1 MRKNEKTYIEKV
13 LGVSVEYHRW
23 KGEVN
28 LPYYITERYDMRL
41 VQMDTLQCIFVW
53 PKEKLNQISSL
64 KKQIR
69 RIQMEEALPVV
80 FILERMDRYHRDAFI
95 SSHIPFVVAENQLYL
110 PFMALYLKEKYLRE
124 IKSSDS
130 FLPFTQLLLFY
141 WYYHKKNTVYMSD
154 MIQILECSAMTVT
167 RAFRQLEESGMFE
180 SGKAGVQ
187 RMLTGKQSAETIL
200 VELEDS
206 LINPIAAVLYV
217 DKKELAEQISSDK
230 LFLSENS
237 ALKALGIN
245 VNAELPCYAVY
256 KKNICLK
263 GSRELLN
270 AETQIKLELWK
281 YDPSILGKEQVVD
294 PLSLA
299 LSMNKPV
306 DSFLKNS

>member
-1 MRKNEKTYIEKV
+1 MRENERNYIEKI
-13 LGVSVEYHRW
+13 LGISVEYHRW
-23 KGEVN
+23 KGEIN

-41 VQMDTLQCIFVW
+41 VRMDTKECIFVW

-80 FILERMDRYHRDAFI
+80 FAFECMDRYHRDAFI
-95 SSHIPFVVAENQLYL
+95 SSHIPFVVAESQLYL
-110 PFMALYLKEKYLRE
+110 PFMALYLQEKYLRE
-124 IKSSDS
+124 IKASDS

-154 MIQILECSAMTVT
+154 MIQILKCSAMTVT

-180 SGKAGVQ
+180 CGKNGVQ
-187 RMLTGKQSAETIL
+187 KMLTGKQSAETIL

-206 LINPIAAVLYV
+206 MINPIAGVLYV
-217 DKKELAEQISSDK
+217 DRKELAEQISSEN
-230 LFLSENS
+230 LFLSKNS
-237 ALKALGIN
+237 ALKAFGIN
-245 VNAELPCYAVY
+245 ANAEVPCYAVY

-270 AETQIKLELWK
+270 AETQVKIELWK
-281 YDPSILGKEQVVD
+281 YDPSILGKEQIVD

-299 LSMNKPV
+299 LSMKKPV
-306 DSFLKNS
+306 ESFLKNS

>member
-1 MRKNEKTYIEKV
+1 MRENEKTYIEKV

-69 RIQMEEALPVV
+69 RIQMEEVLPVV

-110 PFMALYLKEKYLRE
+110 PFMALYLQEKYLRE
-124 IKSSDS
+124 IKASDS

-180 SGKAGVQ
+180 CGKTGVQ
-187 RMLTGKQSAETIL
+187 KMLTGKQSAETIL

-217 DKKELAEQISSDK
+217 DRKELAEQISSEK
-230 LFLSENS
+230 LF
-237 ALKALGIN
+237 
-245 VNAELPCYAVY
+245 P
-256 KKNICLK
+256 
-263 GSRELLN
+263 LLR
-270 AETQIKLELWK
+270 
-281 YDPSILGKEQVVD
+281 YGG
-294 PLSLA
+294 
-299 LSMNKPV
+299 
-306 DSFLKNS
+306 

>member
-1 MRKNEKTYIEKV
+1 MRENEKTYIEKV
-13 LGVSVEYHRW
+13 LGISVEYHRW

-41 VQMDTLQCIFVW
+41 VQMDTSQCIFVW

-69 RIQMEEALPVV
+69 RIQMEEVLPVV

-110 PFMALYLKEKYLRE
+110 PFMALYLQEKYLRE
-124 IKSSDS
+124 IKASDS

-245 VNAELPCYAVY
+245 ANAELPCYAVY

>member
-1 MRKNEKTYIEKV
+1 MRENEKTYIEKV

-69 RIQMEEALPVV
+69 RIQMEEVLPVV

-110 PFMALYLKEKYLRE
+110 PFMALYLQEKYLRE
-124 IKSSDS
+124 IKASDS

-180 SGKAGVQ
+180 CGKTGVQ
-187 RMLTGKQSAETIL
+187 KMLTGKQSAETIL
-200 VELEDS
+200 VELEAS
-206 LINPIAAVLYV
+206 LINPICGVLYV
-217 DKKELAEQISSDK
+217 DRKELAEQISSDK

-245 VNAELPCYAVY
+245 ANAELPCYAVY

-281 YDPSILGKEQVVD
+281 YNPSILGKEQIVD